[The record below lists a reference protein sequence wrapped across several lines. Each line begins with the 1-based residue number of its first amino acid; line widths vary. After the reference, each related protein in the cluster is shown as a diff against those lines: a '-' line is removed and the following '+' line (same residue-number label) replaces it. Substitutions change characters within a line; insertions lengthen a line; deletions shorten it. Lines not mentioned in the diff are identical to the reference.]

1 MFKSITSITPSTA
14 TGVNTIKVGTI
25 STGRFSISHEIGKSN
40 FSIDRNPNVQ
50 DVYGIKTQRTRA
62 IINDGKI
69 ELNSLN
75 GQPISVDIPA
85 GSTSNIVSEQISIS
99 NLPNEELIAVVMGGG
114 ARRINAEFNFINDN
128 HIKEEPEYEIKI
140 DKTNKNKIEIL
151 DKEFGHSISTRIL
164 DNARSFEAIGSRF
177 QFSEEAI
184 VGVSFIISNNT
195 KGTGDNRNVLNM
207 LDLQLEK
214 MRDQNKGNFQ
224 EIFSNTVAKVGSN
237 VQANDLSLTAANSN
251 KKAAE
256 SAQSEFAGVSLDDEA
271 AHLLEFQQAYQASAR
286 ILQTARELFEALIK
300 VV

>member
-1 MFKSITSITPSTA
+1 MLIQSIHWPLSILVEFEVREENFK
-14 TGVNTIKVGTI
+14 
-25 STGRFSISHEIGKSN
+25 FE
-40 FSIDRNPNVQ
+40 
-50 DVYGIKTQRTRA
+50 DV
-62 IINDGKI
+62 
-69 ELNSLN
+69 
-75 GQPISVDIPA
+75 
-85 GSTSNIVSEQISIS
+85 
-99 NLPNEELIAVVMGGG
+99 
-114 ARRINAEFNFINDN
+114 
-128 HIKEEPEYEIKI
+128 EYEIKI
-140 DKTNKNKIEIL
+140 DETNKNKVEIF
-151 DKEFGHSISTRIL
+151 DKKFGHSISTRIL
-164 DNARSFEAIGSRF
+164 DQNRSFEAIGSRF

-184 VGVSFIISNNT
+184 IGDSFVISNNT

-224 EIFSNTVAKVGSN
+224 KIFSNTVAKVGSN

-271 AHLLEFQQAYQASAR
+271 SHLLEFQQAYQASAR

>member
-1 MFKSITSITPSTA
+1 MK
-14 TGVNTIKVGTI
+14 N
-25 STGRFSISHEIGKSN
+25 
-40 FSIDRNPNVQ
+40 
-50 DVYGIKTQRTRA
+50 
-62 IINDGKI
+62 
-69 ELNSLN
+69 
-75 GQPISVDIPA
+75 
-85 GSTSNIVSEQISIS
+85 
-99 NLPNEELIAVVMGGG
+99 LIAVVMNGG
-114 ARRINAEFNFINDN
+114 AKKISSEFQVRDENFEFEDT
-128 HIKEEPEYEIKI
+128 EYEIKI
-140 DKTNKNKIEIL
+140 DKTNKNKVEIF
-151 DKEFGHSISTRIL
+151 DKKFGHSISTRIL
-164 DNARSFEAIGSRF
+164 DQNRSFEAIGSRF

-184 VGVSFIISNNT
+184 VGDSFVISNNS